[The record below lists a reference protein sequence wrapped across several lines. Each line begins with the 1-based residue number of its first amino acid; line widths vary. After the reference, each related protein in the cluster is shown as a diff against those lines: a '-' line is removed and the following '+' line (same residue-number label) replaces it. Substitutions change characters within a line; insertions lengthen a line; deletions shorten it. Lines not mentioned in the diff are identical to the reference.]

1 MAKQRGGT
9 AVLEKEEPVAETL
22 ARRTPEKRPLTIAWP
37 GPLPLK
43 GKSGPLGKWIGQGID
58 LMLEGQTQIEIER
71 VVVHIHLKDPEAW
84 ED

>member
-9 AVLEKEEPVAETL
+9 AVLEKEEPAETL
-22 ARRTPEKRPLTIAWP
+22 EQRTPDKRPLTIAWP
-37 GPLPLK
+37 GPLPLV
-43 GKSGPLGKWIGQGID
+43 GKSGRLGKWIGQGID
-58 LMLEGQTQIEIER
+58 GLLEGQTQIEIER

>member
-1 MAKQRGGT
+1 MEEQASAT
-9 AVLEKEEPVAETL
+9 AVLARAAPAESVE
-22 ARRTPEKRPLTIAWP
+22 RRTPEKRPLTIAWP
-37 GPLPLK
+37 GPLLLK

>member
-1 MAKQRGGT
+1 METRKGGAT
-9 AVLEKEEPVAETL
+9 VIEREEPAEAL
-22 ARRTPEKRPLTIAWP
+22 AQRTPEKRPLTLDWP
-37 GPLPLK
+37 GPLPLV
-43 GKSGPLGKWIGQGID
+43 GKSGPLGKWVGQGID

>member
-1 MAKQRGGT
+1 M
-9 AVLEKEEPVAETL
+9 
-22 ARRTPEKRPLTIAWP
+22 
-37 GPLPLK
+37 
-43 GKSGPLGKWIGQGID
+43 GKSGPLGKWVGQGID

>member
-1 MAKQRGGT
+1 METRKGGA
-9 AVLEKEEPVAETL
+9 AVIEREEPAEAL
-22 ARRTPEKRPLTIAWP
+22 ARRTPEKRPLTLDWP
-37 GPLPLK
+37 GPLPLV
-43 GKSGPLGKWIGQGID
+43 GKSGTLGKWVGQGID